1 MRGLCVEEK
10 HAVSSTRRYPVED
23 QESHTREEIRKSL
36 EPAFE
41 DIVDSVYAFVTQAD
55 GDADVDF
62 EALEETLDEE
72 GDELKRQAAERS
84 LDACEPEAD
93 RVRIEGDVYY
103 RCMERLKTYRTPWG
117 EIEPESRSLFRLQ
130 GEHNGPTVS
139 PLELRAG
146 IVEGSWTP
154 RAARQMADYIQEL
167 PGDRAAELC
176 DLPYSPASLQR
187 LGRRLGDTW
196 DDKRPSID
204 EALRSSIEVP
214 NEAASISVAVD
225 RVSVLMREEDEL
237 NWRMLWCGAVSL
249 HDEEGETLRT
259 WRYGA
264 IPDKSEEALKAPIRR
279 DVEAILDQAPD
290 LDRITL
296 TDGGTDVCQ
305 WVDTHFPEWP
315 HRLDAW
321 HVFEKVGKALRSW
334 CEGRPTTQSA
344 DEVMSRWRHRL
355 LHEDDAIEVIEA
367 SIQRWANGRLAS
379 STEEDVDKALT
390 YIDNHREQM
399 RYGSPRDR
407 GLPVGTGHVEATCK
421 SLVALRMKRNG
432 QRWSY
437 QGAQA
442 ILDLRSLALSDRWD
456 EGMDALMETYRQP
469 VQAAPAQAA

>member
-1 MRGLCVEEK
+1 VDTQ
-10 HAVSSTRRYPVED
+10 A
-23 QESHTREEIRKSL
+23 SHTREEIRKSL
-36 EPAFE
+36 QPAFE
-41 DIVDSVYAFVTQAD
+41 ELVDSVHEFVKEAQGVEA
-55 GDADVDF
+55 VDF
-62 EALEETLDEE
+62 EGLEETLDEQ

-84 LDACEPEAD
+84 LDACEPDAD
-93 RVRIEGDVYY
+93 RVQIDGDVYY
-103 RCMERLKTYRTPWG
+103 RCMDRTKTYRGPWG
-117 EIEPESRSLFRLQ
+117 TIEPESRSLFRLE

-139 PLELRAG
+139 PLEACAG

-154 RAARQMADYIQEL
+154 RSARKMADHIQEL

-176 DLPYSPASLQR
+176 DLPYSSSSLQR
-187 LGRRLGDTW
+187 LGRRLGQAW
-196 DDKRPSID
+196 DAHRPSID
-204 EALRSSIEVP
+204 EALRSSIDVP
-214 NEAASISVAVD
+214 DEAASISVAVD
-225 RVSVLMREEDEL
+225 RVSVLMRESDGL
-237 NWRMLWCGAVSL
+237 HWRMLWCGAVCL
-249 HDEEGETLRT
+249 HNEDGETLQT

-264 IPDKSEEALKAPIRR
+264 IPEQSEEALKAPIRR
-279 DVEAILDQAPD
+279 DVEAVFDQRDD
-290 LDRITL
+290 LDCIAL

-305 WVDTHFPEWP
+305 WIEETFPDWP

-321 HVFEKVGKALRSW
+321 HVFEKVGTALRSW
-334 CEGRPTTQSA
+334 CDGRPTTRSA
-344 DEVMSRWRHRL
+344 DEVMRDWRHRL
-355 LHEDDAIEVIEA
+355 LDDDEAIESIE
-367 SIQRWANGRLAS
+367 SSMQRWKEGQLGS
-379 STEEDVDKALT
+379 STEEDVDTALT

-399 RYGSPRDR
+399 RYGSIRDR